1 MSLLNIPGLIPE
13 WSLPSN
19 IRCVVT
25 SRDLYLNKANKVSFD
40 LSAKLEHK
48 KNTDNINILRNGLLI
63 KNPIN
68 RLNQT
73 HSNKVINTN
82 DSFDNINADGVFS
95 FNTQSVCTVLT
106 ADCIPVLC
114 YSEYGD
120 MVAALHCGWKGLIG
134 GIIEQFM
141 EEVKMDSQKLHFWLG
156 RSICKECYEIKEDFI
171 VELKNN
177 DVDTKSLINHKLG
190 RMYMDLKQLCQ
201 DIILSLDVGSV
212 EVSQWCTICN
222 NDQFFSYRK
231 EKTSKR
237 FASMIWI
244 DH

>member
-1 MSLLNIPGLIPE
+1 MSHLDIPGFVPE

-19 IRCVVT
+19 IKCFVT
-25 SRDLYLNKANKVSFD
+25 SRDLYLSRLSKVSFD
-40 LSAKLEHK
+40 LSEKSDHK
-48 KNTDNINILRNGLLI
+48 KNTDNLHILRSGLLI
-63 KNPIN
+63 KKPIT

-73 HSNKVINTN
+73 HSNKVINTK
-82 DSFDNINADGVFS
+82 DSYDNVNADGIFS
-95 FNTQSVCTVLT
+95 FNPQSVCIILT

-114 YSEYGD
+114 YSEYGG
-120 MVAALHCGWKGLIG
+120 MVAAIHCGWKGLVG
-134 GIIEQFM
+134 GVIEQFM
-141 EEVKMDSQKLHFWLG
+141 EEVKIDSQKLHFWLG
-156 RSICKECYEIKEDFI
+156 PSICKECYEIKEDFI
-171 VELKNN
+171 AELRKN
-177 DVDTKSLINHKLG
+177 DIDTRSLINHNLG

-201 DIILSLDVGSV
+201 DIIVSFDVGSV
-212 EVSQWCTICN
+212 VASQLCTICN